1 MGIIGSLGLE
11 LEKEKVVHIHT
22 HSLEKVRLG
31 WVKCQELNQTTL
43 STLSLIDW
51 ESWEKLR
58 FSAACFH
65 VTDILQ
71 LIILKTLF
79 QKRLGAV

>member
-22 HSLEKVRLG
+22 HFLEKVRLG

-51 ESWEKLR
+51 GSWEQTEI
-58 FSAACFH
+58 FSCMFSC
-65 VTDILQ
+65 D
-71 LIILKTLF
+71 
-79 QKRLGAV
+79 